1 MSLLDRLVSGWFRL
15 SGRTR
20 LYVDGVG
27 DRKFLER
34 LPARVRALGNYKK
47 DIAIRWGEES
57 VHSGVRMLTG
67 GFASPAA
74 AFLPRESQPAGVQL
88 ILPDRSGPDTPVAIH
103 FAATGD
109 EAFTVR
115 RVALALPLARKSGVA
130 SLLLGNPYYGNRR
143 PAGQAGYS
151 VRTLSDQFKMN
162 LATLMEGLALI
173 RWLMRQGVRRVGVTG
188 VSMGGSMAASVG
200 ALAQSPVAIAACLA
214 PFGPRPV
221 FLEGA
226 LTHAVDWS
234 ALAKSHDTSDVRE
247 YVGRLM
253 DLSDL
258 RAFPAPRVGA
268 AAILVAGRSDYY
280 VPAYSAQ
287 ALHAA
292 WPGSEMR
299 WLAAGHVGAALLHFR
314 EFRRAVR
321 DSLSRLPDSPAT
333 KRRLQRT

>member
-1 MSLLDRLVSGWFRL
+1 MSWVDRLVSALFRL
-15 SGRTR
+15 SGKTR
-20 LYVDGVG
+20 LYSDGLG
-27 DRKFLER
+27 DQKFLAS
-34 LPARVRALGNYKK
+34 LPTRIRALQRYKGRVT
-47 DIAIRWGEES
+47 IQWGDES
-57 VHSGVRMLTG
+57 MVSGVRVRTG
-67 GFASPAA
+67 EFLSPAA
-74 AFLPRESQPAGVQL
+74 SFLPRESQKASVQW
-88 ILPDRSGPDTPVAIH
+88 ILPAEAGPETPIALH

-115 RVALALPLARKSGVA
+115 RIALAAPLARKYGVA
-130 SLLLGNPYYGNRR
+130 SLLLENPYYGNRR
-143 PAGQAGYS
+143 PAGQQGYS

-162 LATLMEGLALI
+162 LATLVEGLALI
-173 RWLMRQGVRRVGVTG
+173 DFLQYNGAGRIGVTG

-200 ALAQSPVAIAACLA
+200 ALARRPVAIAACLA

-234 ALAKSHDTSDVRE
+234 ALARSHGAGDVRA

-258 RAFPAPRVGA
+258 RKFPAPRDA
-268 AAILVAGRSDYY
+268 SSAILVAGRSDYY

-292 WPGSEMR
+292 WPGSELR
-299 WLAAGHVGAALLHFR
+299 WLNAGHVGSALLYAE
-314 EFRRAVR
+314 EFRRAVH
-321 DSLSRLPDSPAT
+321 DSLARLPTTRTT
-333 KRRLQRT
+333 KRRSPRT

>member
-1 MSLLDRLVSGWFRL
+1 MSWVDRLVSALFRV

-20 LYVDGVG
+20 LYADGLG
-27 DRKFLER
+27 DQKFLAS
-34 LPARVRALGNYKK
+34 LPARVRALRNHKAIV
-47 DIAIRWGEES
+47 DIRWLAEFVQSGLRVRTGE
-57 VHSGVRMLTG
+57 
-67 GFASPAA
+67 FASPAA
-74 AFLPRESQPAGVQL
+74 AFLPREAQHASVQW
-88 ILPDRSGPDTPVAIH
+88 ILPVEAGPETPIAIH

-115 RVALALPLARKSGVA
+115 RVGLAAPLARKYGVA
-130 SLLLGNPYYGNRR
+130 SLLLENPYYGNRR
-143 PAGQAGYS
+143 PAGQQGYS
-151 VRTLSDQFKMN
+151 VRTLCDQFKMN
-162 LATLMEGLALI
+162 LATLIEGLALI
-173 RWLMRQGVRRVGVTG
+173 EYLQKAGVERIGVTG

-200 ALAQSPVAIAACLA
+200 ALARRPVAIAACLA

-234 ALAKSHDTSDVRE
+234 ALARSYPAGDVRD

-258 RAFPAPRVGA
+258 RAFPAPQCAA

-292 WPGSEMR
+292 WPGSELR
-299 WLAAGHVGAALLHFR
+299 WLNTGHVGAALLYAG

-321 DSLSRLPDSPAT
+321 DSLDRLPAPPTT
-333 KRRLQRT
+333 KRRSRRR